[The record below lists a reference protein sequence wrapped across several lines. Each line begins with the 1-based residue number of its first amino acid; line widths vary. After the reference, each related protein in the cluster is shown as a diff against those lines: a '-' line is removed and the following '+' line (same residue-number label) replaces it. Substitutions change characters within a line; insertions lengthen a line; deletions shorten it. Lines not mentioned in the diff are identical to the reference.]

1 MKRELI
7 ITIEKDIK
15 EKAVQNV
22 IEQLNGFSYID
33 AKIVLERV
41 SSKIGN
47 VAKITLSE
55 DVPEQSDKLLNIPP
69 QGFQESQVD

>member
-69 QGFQESQVD
+69 QVFQESQVD